1 MLGQEFRHSK
11 ASDFLL
17 AENLGH
23 FSVRSEILF
32 VFWVL
37 QLVLLNVGPQVLND
51 LAPGGVGSAHYGC
64 QIGGERVGLGQTFT
78 LRHLV
83 D

>member
-1 MLGQEFRHSK
+1 MLGQEFCHSK
-11 ASDFLL
+11 ASDFFV

-23 FSVRSEILF
+23 FSVWGEILF

-51 LAPGGVGSAHYGC
+51 LAPGGVSSADHSC
-64 QIGGERVGLGQTFT
+64 QIGRECVGFGQTFT